1 MRILLV
7 DDEPGIA
14 AALRELLGQDPGF
27 EIKIASGGEEAL
39 REARAWPGGPDVL
52 VTDVVMDPV
61 DGFALRETLAAEFPS
76 MRAVF
81 VSGYDLS
88 GHAER
93 LAGTAVLPKPVDV
106 SLLAAAIGSGA
117 PPMIGREIGGY
128 LVQEHLGRHGAT
140 DEFVAWQS
148 SMSRHAVLNV
158 LDEEDS
164 RVPSAVEGFL
174 ADARAK
180 AAVSHPYLLAVH
192 EAGEAGGRYYFAAD
206 YLPGYSLEA
215 YRAAGH
221 TLDDR
226 ALLAALRT
234 AADVSTHLGKQGI
247 ARRSLEPSDLI
258 FDASM
263 RPRLVNV
270 AAAAAPAP
278 DEQAEVKNYA
288 AAVAQLASPGG
299 VAAAVAQTLVAGG
312 ADWGGVTAIAAAAKP
327 VAAPKDA
334 GKLTARA
341 EKSKQLVEQ
350 SKKQQK
356 KRLIISAGMTLL
368 LLMVAAFALF
378 HAFSGGKRLVMA
390 NIIKI
395 PAGEFVYQSGEKVTL
410 PDFWID
416 EHEVSIADYKEFLD
430 FLEANPGEGEKFA
443 HPDMPKGKSPAPLDW
458 ADNKEINT
466 WGFYHGAT
474 RGMWKKNFPLTVDY
488 PVFNVD
494 WFDAY
499 AYAKWKGRRLP
510 TEQEWEKAARGTDG
524 RKFPWGNEDNPKKA
538 NTGADLKSN
547 PEEGGEIDGSRR
559 WARIDQPAGDKSPYG
574 IRGMAGNV
582 SEWTATWAP
591 SEDGMGGE
599 VPVVRGGNWGNPD
612 HIVTRRRTIL
622 DPLQQQD
629 TLGFRTVSDTSPK

>member
-88 GHAER
+88 GHAGR

-270 AAAAAPAP
+270 AA
-278 DEQAEVKNYA
+278 
-288 AAVAQLASPGG
+288 
-299 VAAAVAQTLVAGG
+299 
-312 ADWGGVTAIAAAAKP
+312 
-327 VAAPKDA
+327 
-334 GKLTARA
+334 
-341 EKSKQLVEQ
+341 
-350 SKKQQK
+350 
-356 KRLIISAGMTLL
+356 
-368 LLMVAAFALF
+368 
-378 HAFSGGKRLVMA
+378 
-390 NIIKI
+390 
-395 PAGEFVYQSGEKVTL
+395 
-410 PDFWID
+410 
-416 EHEVSIADYKEFLD
+416 
-430 FLEANPGEGEKFA
+430 
-443 HPDMPKGKSPAPLDW
+443 
-458 ADNKEINT
+458 
-466 WGFYHGAT
+466 
-474 RGMWKKNFPLTVDY
+474 
-488 PVFNVD
+488 
-494 WFDAY
+494 
-499 AYAKWKGRRLP
+499 
-510 TEQEWEKAARGTDG
+510 
-524 RKFPWGNEDNPKKA
+524 
-538 NTGADLKSN
+538 
-547 PEEGGEIDGSRR
+547 
-559 WARIDQPAGDKSPYG
+559 
-574 IRGMAGNV
+574 
-582 SEWTATWAP
+582 
-591 SEDGMGGE
+591 
-599 VPVVRGGNWGNPD
+599 
-612 HIVTRRRTIL
+612 
-622 DPLQQQD
+622 
-629 TLGFRTVSDTSPK
+629 